1 MATAAAAELVAASER
16 AKALA
21 AAVPV
26 VLGQTGGQGHDD
38 AAAESEMADSSS
50 EVEEEAPTQPQ
61 PVEMTTSTHSEE
73 EMSVHKEASPQVK
86 EGEPRV
92 RAPNDRILQARL
104 RRFIRV

>member
-61 PVEMTTSTHSEE
+61 PVEKHSLGGGDVG
-73 EMSVHKEASPQVK
+73 SQGGVPA
-86 EGEPRV
+86 G
-92 RAPNDRILQARL
+92 
-104 RRFIRV
+104 